1 MIVTILMNISAR
13 RALAPAALLLVAAG
27 LVTTP
32 LGASAG
38 PVPARAAAERCTS
51 AALADLSVAGAEVTA
66 VDAVAHGGGTTR
78 LTPPL
83 GAAMPDDAVCE
94 VQLTLTHG
102 VEGGLGPDQAH
113 VWLWLPEEWNGRL
126 QATGGGGTRA
136 TNGPG
141 AMAPA
146 LADGYAVVAS
156 DSGVPEARQP
166 NIFLT
171 SEQDFDWQLFENW
184 TYRGVRDATVLAQ
197 AAVAAHYGEPAAYS
211 YWNGCSNGGRQG
223 MAMAQR
229 FPQLFDGVLAA
240 APAMYG
246 ADRLNMTMSW
256 PSLVQHER
264 LGEFLPTCKLAA
276 LRDAVLAACDGDDGL
291 EDGLVSRPELCDY
304 RAALDGVVGA
314 KLPCGKVKKADA
326 AVAAEIFR
334 GPHEAD
340 GRAVWYG
347 HTPGVDLT
355 GGVVR
360 VPPSFAL
367 QNFAFADLSYDWREV
382 SPTDLVTTV
391 RARLQGRLELLATA
405 DPALDTF
412 AESGG
417 KVLMWHG
424 LADGLFP
431 ADQSIHYYDEV
442 RTLSGAATDDFFRLF
457 LAPGVD
463 HCRGGV
469 GPQPVD
475 PFEALVRWV
484 EYGEAPAVLPAS
496 GPAADGGTR
505 ERGLCPYPQVQ
516 VYRGGDPDA
525 AASFACGSA

>member
-1 MIVTILMNISAR
+1 MIIESAR
-13 RALAPAALLLVAAG
+13 GRRLAAFLLAATALVTVPLEADADPGTAQRTPSSCAPDALAG
-27 LVTTP
+27 LEV
-32 LGASAG
+32 
-38 PVPARAAAERCTS
+38 V
-51 AALADLSVAGAEVTA
+51 GAEVTA
-66 VDAVAHGGGTTR
+66 VAAVAHDGGTTR
-78 LTPPL
+78 LTVPT
-83 GAAMPDDAVCE
+83 GSAMPALSLCE

-102 VEGGLGPDQAH
+102 VEGGLGPDEAH
-113 VWLWLPEEWNGRL
+113 VWLWLPDEWNGRL
-126 QATGGGGTRA
+126 QAVGGGGTLA
-136 TNGPG
+136 TNGPA

-146 LADGYAVVAS
+146 LADGYAVVAG
-156 DSGVPEARQP
+156 DSGVPAARQP

-171 SEQDFDWQLFENW
+171 AEQDFDWQLFENW
-184 TYRGVRDATVLAQ
+184 TYRGVRDMTVLAQ
-197 AAVAAHYGEPAAYS
+197 AAIEAHYGEPAAYS

-229 FPQLFDGVLAA
+229 FPDLYDGVLAA

-256 PSLVQHER
+256 PAVVQNER
-264 LGEFLPTCKLAA
+264 LGGFLPTCKLAA
-276 LRDAVLAACDGDDGL
+276 MRDAVLAACDGDDGV

-304 RAALDGVVGA
+304 RTALGGVVGT
-314 KLPCGKVKKADA
+314 KTPCGKVKKTDA
-326 AVAAEIFR
+326 AVVAEIYR

-347 HTPGVDLT
+347 HTPGMDLT
-355 GGVVR
+355 GGIVR

-367 QNFAFADLSYDWREV
+367 QNFAFADLSYDWRQV
-382 SPTDLVTTV
+382 STTDLVGEV
-391 RARLQGRLELLATA
+391 RSRLQGRLELLATA

-412 AESGG
+412 AATGG

-442 RTLSGAATDDFFRLF
+442 RTLSGAATDDYFRLF

-475 PFEALVRWV
+475 PFDALVRWV
-484 EYGEAPAVLPAS
+484 EDGDAPDVLPAS
-496 GPAADGGTR
+496 GPAPDGGDR

-516 VYRGGDPDA
+516 VYRGGDPNS
-525 AASFACGSA
+525 AASFDCSSA

>member
-1 MIVTILMNISAR
+1 MAAFLLAAT
-13 RALAPAALLLVAAG
+13 ALVS
-27 LVTTP
+27 VP
-32 LGASAG
+32 L
-38 PVPARAAAERCTS
+38 
-51 AALADLSVAGAEVTA
+51 DAGAEPGSAQREPGSCTPDALTGLEVVGAEVSA
-66 VDAVAHGGGTTR
+66 VDAVAHDGGTTR
-78 LTPPL
+78 LTVPL
-83 GAAMPDDAVCE
+83 GSAMPALPLCE

-102 VEGGLGPDQAH
+102 VEGGLGPDEAR
-113 VWLWLPEEWNGRL
+113 VWLWLPDEWNGRL
-126 QATGGGGTRA
+126 QAVGGGGTRA
-136 TNGPG
+136 TNGPA

-171 SEQDFDWQLFENW
+171 AEQDFDWQLFENW
-184 TYRGVRDATVLAQ
+184 TYRGVRDMTVLAQ
-197 AAVAAHYGEPAAYS
+197 AAVEAHYGAPAAYS

-229 FPQLFDGVLAA
+229 FPELYDGVLAA
-240 APAMYG
+240 APALYG

-256 PSLVQHER
+256 PAVVQNER
-264 LGEFLPTCKLAA
+264 LGGFLPTCKLAA
-276 LRDAVLAACDGDDGL
+276 MRDAVLAACDADDGVA
-291 EDGLVSRPELCDY
+291 DGLVGRPELCDY
-304 RAALDGVVGA
+304 RGALASVVGT
-314 KLPCGKVKKADA
+314 KLPCGKVKKRDA
-326 AVAAEIFR
+326 AIAVEIFR

-347 HTPGVDLT
+347 HTPGIDLT

-367 QNFAFADLSYDWREV
+367 QNFAYADLTHDWREV
-382 SPTDLVTTV
+382 TTRDLVTTV

-412 AESGG
+412 AASGG
-417 KVLMWHG
+417 KLLMWHG

-442 RTLSGAATDDFFRLF
+442 RTLSGDATDDFLRLF

-463 HCRGGV
+463 HCRGGA

-475 PFEALVRWV
+475 PFDALVRWV
-484 EYGEAPAVLPAS
+484 EEGVAPTVLPAS
-496 GPAADGGTR
+496 GPAPDGGTR
-505 ERGLCPYPQVQ
+505 DRGLCPYPQVQ
-516 VYRGGDPDA
+516 VYRGGDPDL
-525 AASFACGSA
+525 AASFACADA